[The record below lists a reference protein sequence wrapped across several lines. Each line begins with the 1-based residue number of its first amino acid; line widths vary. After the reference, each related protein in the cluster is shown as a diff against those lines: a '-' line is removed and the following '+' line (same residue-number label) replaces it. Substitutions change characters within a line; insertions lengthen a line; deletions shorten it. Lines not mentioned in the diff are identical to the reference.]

1 MMKKTDL
8 QNFLESRPALSKS
21 AFAREAGISYQMI
34 DYIISGKRNLTKKTS
49 DKLIPIMK
57 KYGWSKEN

>member
-1 MMKKTDL
+1 MIKTDL

-21 AFAREAGISYQMI
+21 AFAREAGVSYQMI

-57 KYGWSKEN
+57 KYGWVNS